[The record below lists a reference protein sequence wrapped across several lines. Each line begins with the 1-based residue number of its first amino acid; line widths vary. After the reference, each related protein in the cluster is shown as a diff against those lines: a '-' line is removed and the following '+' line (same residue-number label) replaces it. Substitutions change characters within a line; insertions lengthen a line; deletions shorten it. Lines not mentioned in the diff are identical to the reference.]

1 MPFDFKKE
9 QKEFYRPGARPSL
22 VELPAMNF
30 VSVRGEGD
38 PNEEGGA
45 FSRAVEALY
54 GVSYAL
60 KMSYRGPRRIPG
72 FFEYVVPPLEGLW
85 ERPETEP
92 AGTGWKASFLWVAMI
107 RLPDFVR
114 REDVEWACR
123 EVEAKKK
130 ADVSQVSWL
139 TYQEGLCVQCLHTG
153 PYDDEPATLELME
166 AFAAERGLKADLA
179 GGRHH
184 HEIYLSDPRKVPLAR
199 MKTALRLPLA
209 P

>member
-9 QKEFYRPGARPSL
+9 QKQFYKPGARPSL
-22 VELPAMNF
+22 VELPTMNF
-30 VSVRGEGD
+30 VAVRGHGD

-85 ERPETEP
+85 DCPQPETV
-92 AGTGWKASFLWVAMI
+92 AAKASFRWVAMI

-114 REDVEWACR
+114 EEDVDWARR
-123 EVEAKKK
+123 EAASKKK
-130 ADVSQVSWL
+130 EVSQVSWF
-139 TYQEGLCVQCLHTG
+139 TYREGLCVQCLHTG
-153 PYDDEPATLELME
+153 AYDDEPATLELMR
-166 AFAAERGLKADLA
+166 ALA
-179 GGRHH
+179 GEMGFQVDCSGERHH
-184 HEIYLSDPRKVPLAR
+184 HEIYLSDPRKVSPDR
-199 MKTALRLPLA
+199 MKTVLRLPLVS
-209 P
+209 